1 LEENKLAIH
10 NVMPLRSSASRSLQ
24 LLQQLVHLPLHR
36 LSTSERRSVWF
47 YTNTETRQPNTKAN
61 TNNRHHPYL
70 NFALHFELVPRI
82 QTLGC
87 LRIANVNALLGA
99 GLHNQ
104 LRDVILLVK
113 QKLRGGVRDDIVD
126 GRTVG

>member
-1 LEENKLAIH
+1 
-10 NVMPLRSSASRSLQ
+10 MPLRSGASRSLQ

-36 LSTSERRSVWF
+36 LRTSERGGEGEGGGGGGGRNLWF
-47 YTNTETRQPNTKAN
+47 YTSTETWQPNTN

-87 LRIANVNALLGA
+87 LRIANVNALLGT

-113 QKLRGGVRDDIVD
+113 QKLRGGIRHDVVY